1 MVIESLMENSIVLW
15 LVLVSIIR
23 VPGVP
28 EGLNDGREE
37 GVYN

>member
-15 LVLVSIIR
+15 LVLVSIIQ

-28 EGLNDGREE
+28 EGLNDSREE
-37 GVYN
+37 GIYN